1 MHPARRPS
9 VGMVIPAYNEEQ
21 ALPAALAGIPPEV
34 VDSVVVVDNASSD
47 GTAEAARQGGA
58 VVVHEPRRG
67 YGAACLAG
75 IGWYEKN
82 PVDVIV
88 FMDADGADDPSMIK
102 DLVAP
107 IAAGEADLVIG
118 SRVLGQREP
127 GALTPHAALGN
138 RLAVFLIRLL
148 FGHAYTDLGPFR
160 AVRSGPLASLGMA
173 DRDYGWT
180 VEMQVKAIKQG
191 LRIKEAPVPYRRRAG
206 KSKISGTFKGSV
218 VAGWKII
225 TTIFRLRLA
234 P

>member
-1 MHPARRPS
+1 MPPTRRPS
-9 VGMVIPAYNEEQ
+9 VGLVIPAYNEQQ
-21 ALPAALAGIPPEV
+21 ALPATLAGIPPGV

-47 GTAEAARQGGA
+47 GTAETARQGGA

-82 PVDVIV
+82 PADIIV
-88 FMDADGADDPSMIK
+88 FMDADGADAPSMIK
-102 DLVAP
+102 GLVTP
-107 IAAGEADLVIG
+107 IADGKADMVIG
-118 SRVLGQREP
+118 SRALGQREP
-127 GALTPHAALGN
+127 GALAPHAAFGN

-160 AVRSGPLASLGMA
+160 AVRSGSLASLGMA

-191 LRIKEAPVPYRRRAG
+191 LRIMEIPVPYKRRIG
-206 KSKISGTFKGSV
+206 KSKISGTFKGTV
-218 VAGWKII
+218 MAGWKII